1 MTGYKDT
8 YIYIPKKGIIR
19 GSIAFEKG
27 KVIGYD
33 EDSSFEKLDEN
44 YIVIPGFIEEHIH
57 GCNGSDTMY
66 ATKKDLENIS
76 ISLLQDGVTSFY
88 PTTMSMSLDDVKRA
102 LNNIAQNKDL
112 PGANILGINVEGPFI
127 CKKYCGAQDL
137 KNIIKATEE
146 NIKELIEAS
155 SNMIKIMTIAYE
167 EADFDIVKFLLDN
180 GIKPSLGHSDCSYT
194 KAQEAID
201 KGAHTLTHTYN
212 AMRGI
217 HHRDIGLLGAG
228 LLNDSVYTELICD
241 LHHVSAPAIEL
252 LYRLKGKDKIVL
264 ITDSMEARFLDE
276 GQYELGGQKVYVKNG
291 VATLNDGTLAGSI
304 LRMNDAVKNIQKT
317 LNISLEE
324 AIDFAT
330 INPAKNMGVEKF
342 KGSLDIGKDAD
353 YIVID
358 RNLNVIKTYIAGNLV
373 YSKN

>member
-1 MTGYKDT
+1 
-8 YIYIPKKGIIR
+8 
-19 GSIAFEKG
+19 
-27 KVIGYD
+27 
-33 EDSSFEKLDEN
+33 
-44 YIVIPGFIEEHIH
+44 
-57 GCNGSDTMY
+57 
-66 ATKKDLENIS
+66 
-76 ISLLQDGVTSFY
+76 
-88 PTTMSMSLDDVKRA
+88 
-102 LNNIAQNKDL
+102 
-112 PGANILGINVEGPFI
+112 
-127 CKKYCGAQDL
+127 
-137 KNIIKATEE
+137 
-146 NIKELIEAS
+146 
-155 SNMIKIMTIAYE
+155 MTIAYE

-373 YSKN
+373 YSKNW

>member
-8 YIYIPKKGIIR
+8 YIYIPKKGIIK

-127 CKKYCGAQDL
+127 CKKYCGAQDP

-317 LNISLEE
+317 LNTSLEE

-330 INPAKNMGVEKF
+330 INPAKNMGIEKF

>member
-33 EDSSFEKLDEN
+33 EDFSFEKLDEN

-88 PTTMSMSLDDVKRA
+88 PTTMSMSLDDVKRT

-127 CKKYCGAQDL
+127 CKKYCGAQDP

-146 NIKELIEAS
+146 NIK
-155 SNMIKIMTIAYE
+155 
-167 EADFDIVKFLLDN
+167 
-180 GIKPSLGHSDCSYT
+180 
-194 KAQEAID
+194 
-201 KGAHTLTHTYN
+201 
-212 AMRGI
+212 
-217 HHRDIGLLGAG
+217 
-228 LLNDSVYTELICD
+228 
-241 LHHVSAPAIEL
+241 
-252 LYRLKGKDKIVL
+252 
-264 ITDSMEARFLDE
+264 
-276 GQYELGGQKVYVKNG
+276 
-291 VATLNDGTLAGSI
+291 
-304 LRMNDAVKNIQKT
+304 
-317 LNISLEE
+317 
-324 AIDFAT
+324 
-330 INPAKNMGVEKF
+330 
-342 KGSLDIGKDAD
+342 
-353 YIVID
+353 
-358 RNLNVIKTYIAGNLV
+358 
-373 YSKN
+373 

>member
-88 PTTMSMSLDDVKRA
+88 PTTMSMSLDDVKRT

-112 PGANILGINVEGPFI
+112 PGANILGINVEGPSI
-127 CKKYCGAQDL
+127 YKKYCGAQDP

-201 KGAHTLTHTYN
+201 KGSHTLTHTYN